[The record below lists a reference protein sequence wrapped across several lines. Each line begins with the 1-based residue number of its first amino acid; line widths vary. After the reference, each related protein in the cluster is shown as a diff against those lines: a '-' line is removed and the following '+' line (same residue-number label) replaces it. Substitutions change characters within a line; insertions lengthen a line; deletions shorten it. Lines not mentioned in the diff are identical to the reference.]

1 MSEEMFVACCSPT
14 LANIKACS
22 LFCCCY
28 ESRKSLYAQIAQL
41 NRRLSGK
48 GVIIYPL
55 SCGSSSE
62 KNHGTDR
69 ALLCCVRISKLQR
82 LLLNQETREF
92 LSSFGYD
99 AASLRGWETAL
110 RQLSRRM
117 ASAAG
122 KEEFPHEIGV
132 FLDYPLDDVKGFILN
147 RGRNYKSAGLWK
159 VYGDKERA
167 EKIFER
173 YRRCT
178 DIYCRLLREGRSI
191 EKLTV
196 RS

>member
-28 ESRKSLYAQIAQL
+28 ENKESLYAQIAQF

-48 GVIIYPL
+48 GVILYPL
-55 SCGSSSE
+55 RCGE
-62 KNHGTDR
+62 NR
-69 ALLCCVRISKLQR
+69 AALCCVRISRLRQ
-82 LLLNQETREF
+82 LLLDQETRQF
-92 LSSFGYD
+92 LSDCGYD
-99 AASLRGWETAL
+99 TASLRGWETAL
-110 RQLSRRM
+110 RRLSHRM
-117 ASAAG
+117 AAAAG

-132 FLDYPLDDVKGFILN
+132 FLDYPLADVKGFMLN
-147 RGRNYKSAGLWK
+147 KGRNYKLSGLWK
-159 VYGDKERA
+159 VYGDQEQA
-167 EKIFER
+167 EKTFER

-178 DIYCRLLREGRSI
+178 NIYCKLLREGRSI